1 MSKEIDLII
10 DNIRSLALIN
20 FLDGDIYEDK
30 EERLRRYY
38 ALSETNIRIKNYTNY
53 YSKVEHY

>member
-38 ALSETNIRIKNYTNY
+38 RLSETNIRIKNYTNY